1 MALGLRRG
9 QVIQKMEI
17 VTVIGMHA
25 TYGCAVFLFICA
37 AAIKMR
43 FRLRNPSLPPAL
55 PLGKVSYWFYRKL
68 DLIVVGCIVGFYYLS
83 VVLNAM
89 DAVGTKNREIT
100 AADLIFNAGLQ
111 FFMVA
116 VVTGMVVARIRPIT
130 WLGLKWKNWPWVFWI
145 APVTV
150 LTMWTAFAGLYAIG
164 YNDLIEG
171 LGLQMVQETVDLFQT
186 TQDMKVV
193 ILMSLTAVVLAPLCE
208 EVVFRGY
215 IYPTLKKFSGPWIA
229 AIVSALFFSAAHGS
243 LATLAPLFIF
253 GSALVFLYEWTGSI
267 WAPISAHLLFNGAT
281 VVIQLLIRFGY
292 IPDQMQ

>member
-9 QVIQKMEI
+9 QVIQKMENM
-17 VTVIGMHA
+17 TVIGMHA
-25 TYGCAVFLFICA
+25 TYGCAVFLLICA

-43 FRLRNPSLPPAL
+43 FRSRNPSLPPAL
-55 PLGKVSYWFYRKL
+55 PLGKVSYWFYRRL
-68 DLIVVGCIVGFYYLS
+68 DIIVVACIVGFYYLL
-83 VVLNAM
+83 VVLNSVVAE
-89 DAVGTKNREIT
+89 GPKNREIT
-100 AADLIFNAGLQ
+100 ATDLILNAGLQ

-116 VVTGMVVARIRPIT
+116 VVIAMVIGRISPIT
-130 WLGLKWKNWPWVFWI
+130 WLGLKWKSWPWVFWI

-150 LTMWTAFAGLYAIG
+150 LTMWTAFAGLYASG
-164 YNDLIEG
+164 YNDLMED
-171 LGLQMVQETVDLFQT
+171 LGLQMVQESVDLLQT
-186 TQDMKVV
+186 TQEIKIL
-193 ILMSLTAVVLAPLCE
+193 ILMSLTAVILAPLCE
-208 EVVFRGY
+208 EIVFRGY

-243 LATLAPLFIF
+243 LVTLAPLFIF
-253 GSALVFLYEWTGSI
+253 GLALVFLYEWTGSI